1 MSKIKSFLH
10 DLGLETAHNEINQ
23 KQKDSIFV
31 WFWGWSNWKIGNK
44 KKNLTCNKVNCL
56 NSINPR
62 KDKIIDAVI
71 TPESDM
77 LNNSA
82 YANSL

>member
-1 MSKIKSFLH
+1 MVSK
-10 DLGLETAHNEINQ
+10 TAHNEINL
-23 KQKDSIFV
+23 KHKEPFLFGFGGEVIEK
-31 WFWGWSNWKIGNK
+31 WEIK
-44 KKNLTCNKVNCL
+44 KKYLTCNKVSCL